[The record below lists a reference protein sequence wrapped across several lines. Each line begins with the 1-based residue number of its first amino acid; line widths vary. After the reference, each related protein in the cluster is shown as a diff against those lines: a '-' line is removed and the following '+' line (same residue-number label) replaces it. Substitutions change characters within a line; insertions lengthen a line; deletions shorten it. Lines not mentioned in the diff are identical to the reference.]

1 MVRPQGGL
9 GYTIHVAKKRAPAD
23 LLGKA
28 EKMSKILLVDDD
40 VDLAELLKTKL
51 NSEGHDVITTY
62 TGDGAFELAKEVK
75 PDIALLD
82 IMLPGVTGYQICRR
96 IRKDPEL
103 YSMGVLM
110 LTALGEEPEVL
121 HGLEQG
127 ADDYLVKPFKL
138 DRLVEKLAFLD
149 ALLESVGG
157 RNDITKLPGT
167 DAMKREANHRL
178 ARGIKIAV
186 CYIDVSNFK
195 AYCAAKPRDA
205 QRQLLEFLSK
215 MLRGLIRSTGIYES
229 FVAHMGGEHFV
240 VLLNYEDYE
249 RFCSTLSEKFDQDVK
264 GLYTPEEVSQGHVLA
279 RGKSGREGKYPLM
292 ALSIGVAH
300 NEQRQYKSANKMFE
314 MLAQLHQIAAPEGK
328 SVVIVDR
335 RQSER

>member
-1 MVRPQGGL
+1 
-9 GYTIHVAKKRAPAD
+9 
-23 LLGKA
+23 
-28 EKMSKILLVDDD
+28 MSKILLVDDD

-51 NSEGHDVITTY
+51 NSEGHDVTTTH
-62 TGDGAFELAKEVK
+62 TGDGAFELAKQIK

-127 ADDYLVKPFKL
+127 ADDYIVKPFKL
-138 DRLVEKLAFLD
+138 DRLLEKLTFLSG
-149 ALLESVGG
+149 LLDSVSG
-157 RNDITKLPGT
+157 RNKITNLPGT

-178 ARGIKIAV
+178 ARGMKIAV
-186 CYIDVSNFK
+186 CYIDISTFK
-195 AYCAAKPRDA
+195 AYCAAKPRDGQKQA
-205 QRQLLEFLSK
+205 LEFLSK
-215 MLRGLIRSTGIYES
+215 MLKGLIRSMGIYES
-229 FVAHMGGEHFV
+229 FLAHMGGEHFV
-240 VLLNYEDYE
+240 VLLAYEDYE
-249 RFCSTLSEKFDQDVK
+249 RFCVTLAETFDQQVK
-264 GLYTPEEVSQGHVLA
+264 DLYTHEEVSQGHVLA
-279 RGKSGREGKYPLM
+279 RDRNGLEGKYALM

-300 NEQRQYKSANKMFE
+300 NELREYKSAKKMFE
-314 MLAQLHQIAAPEGK
+314 TLTQLRQMADPEGK
-328 SVVIVDR
+328 SIVIVDR